1 MQGRRYGEL
10 GGGERV
16 GPQSK
21 MFWRA
26 GPRARILLSPPN
38 TSEAT
43 TRPQMVAFI
52 AHTSEEADPSRAH
65 VLVVDDDP
73 HVLAILSRI
82 LGDAGYLTT
91 RASDGLEALRH
102 VQDDPRAFNAVV
114 SDVLMPRLDG
124 VGLRERLTHVRPSLP
139 VVLLSGYPPPDL
151 ASRGIEAPCAI
162 LTKPVPPETLV
173 AIVRDCI
180 AGQRPSNS

>member
-1 MQGRRYGEL
+1 
-10 GGGERV
+10 
-16 GPQSK
+16 
-21 MFWRA
+21 
-26 GPRARILLSPPN
+26 
-38 TSEAT
+38 
-43 TRPQMVAFI
+43 MVAFI
-52 AHTSEEADPSRAH
+52 AHTSEEADRSRAH

-73 HVLAILSRI
+73 HVLAMLSRI
-82 LGDAGYLTT
+82 LDDAGYLTT
-91 RASDGLEALRH
+91 RASDGLEALGH
-102 VQDDPRAFNAVV
+102 VQDDPQAFNAVV

-124 VGLRERLTHVRPSLP
+124 VGLPERLTHVRPSLP

-162 LTKPVPPETLV
+162 LPKPVPPETLV